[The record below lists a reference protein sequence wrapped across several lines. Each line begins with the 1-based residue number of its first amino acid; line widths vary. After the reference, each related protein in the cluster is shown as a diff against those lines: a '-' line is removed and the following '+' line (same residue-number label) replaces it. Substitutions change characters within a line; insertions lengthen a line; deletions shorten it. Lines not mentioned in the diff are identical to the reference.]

1 MLKSVLEDF
10 PKADIDV
17 SIVWIDMLPNDSAAA
32 AAKSAKIFDDPR
44 VRQFHDPRATRL
56 AGKAFAHGLIRE
68 GAGVAWDIYMFYDK
82 DARWDENPPKP
93 IDYMHQLGGG
103 RRADPDRFRTGEGLL
118 SQLHDSMERSFPAE
132 PDAAGDRGPDR

>member
-17 SIVWIDMLPNDSAAA
+17 SIIWIDMLRSDNAAA
-32 AAKSAKIFDDPR
+32 AAKIAKMFDDPR
-44 VRQFHDPRATRL
+44 VRQFHDPRDSRL

-82 DARWDENPPKP
+82 DARWDEHPPKP
-93 IDYMHQLGGG
+93 IDWMHQLSGG
-103 RRADPDRFRTGEGLL
+103 RRADATRFRTGDALVEE
-118 SQLHDSMERSFPAE
+118 LHDTM
-132 PDAAGDRGPDR
+132 DRLFESQGK

>member
-1 MLKSVLEDF
+1 MLKSVLKDF

-17 SIVWIDMLPNDSAAA
+17 SIIWIDMLRGDNAEA
-32 AAKSAKIFDDPR
+32 AAKSAKMFDDPR
-44 VRQFHDPRATRL
+44 VRQFHDPRSSRL

-82 DARWDENPPKP
+82 HARWDDNPPKP

-103 RRADPDRFRTGEGLL
+103 RRADAERFHSGDELVSELRK
-118 SQLHDSMERSFPAE
+118 SMERLFPVDSDS
-132 PDAAGDRGPDR
+132 PGG

>member
-1 MLKSVLEDF
+1 MLKSVLKDF
-10 PKADIDV
+10 PKADLDV
-17 SIVWIDMLPNDSAAA
+17 SIVWIDMLPNDNAAA

-103 RRADPDRFRTGEGLL
+103 RRADAERFHSGDELV
-118 SQLHDSMERSFPAE
+118 SELHKSMKRLFPAE
-132 PDAAGDRGPDR
+132 SDAPGG